1 MVFSSLS
8 ADTLDEI
15 LRLTYSSNKQLIF
28 SRTKLA
34 SSEKSIS
41 ISESS
46 LGVNFSASINGSKTL
61 DINQSSQSDNY
72 SSSITGSYNLFDG
85 NFSKNKVLLEKAF
98 YVIAKIGLVELEQ
111 NILLQTINAY
121 LNVLRDQ
128 KLVELSTNNVA
139 VLERQFMET
148 SDRFQ
153 LGEVTRTDVS
163 QSESALAAAKANLTA
178 KNGALK
184 ISSEMFLSLV
194 GIKPFKL
201 KDIETNFSL
210 PDNVEIAKKNA
221 LKKHPKILVS
231 NIEEQIAS
239 VRIKIAKSQKS
250 PIINFKSIF
259 FRVKS
264 AQKANKIIG

>member
-1 MVFSSLS
+1 M
-8 ADTLDEI
+8 
-15 LRLTYSSNKQLIF
+15 
-28 SRTKLA
+28 
-34 SSEKSIS
+34 
-41 ISESS
+41 
-46 LGVNFSASINGSKTL
+46 

-72 SSSITGSYNLFDG
+72 SSSIIGSYNLFDG

-98 YVIAKIGLVELEQ
+98 YEIAKIGLVELEQ

-139 VLERQFMET
+139 VLERQFVET

-184 ISSEMFLSLV
+184 ILSL
-194 GIKPFKL
+194 IH
-201 KDIETNFSL
+201 I
-210 PDNVEIAKKNA
+210 
-221 LKKHPKILVS
+221 
-231 NIEEQIAS
+231 
-239 VRIKIAKSQKS
+239 
-250 PIINFKSIF
+250 
-259 FRVKS
+259 
-264 AQKANKIIG
+264 

>member
-1 MVFSSLS
+1 MDKYQRIKSMFKKFKINAVFLLILSYFLVFSSLS

-34 SSEKSIS
+34 SSEKSIA

-46 LGVNFSASINGSKTL
+46 LGVNFSAAINGSKAW

-72 SSSITGSYNLFDG
+72 SSSIIGSYNLFDG

-98 YVIAKIGLVELEQ
+98 YEIAKIGLVELEQ

-139 VLERQFMET
+139 VLERQFVET

-201 KDIETNFSL
+201 KDIETNFVL

-221 LKKHPKILVS
+221 LKKKNKILVS
-231 NIEEQIAS
+231 NIKKNCQY
-239 VRIKIAKSQKS
+239 Q
-250 PIINFKSIF
+250 N
-259 FRVKS
+259 
-264 AQKANKIIG
+264 